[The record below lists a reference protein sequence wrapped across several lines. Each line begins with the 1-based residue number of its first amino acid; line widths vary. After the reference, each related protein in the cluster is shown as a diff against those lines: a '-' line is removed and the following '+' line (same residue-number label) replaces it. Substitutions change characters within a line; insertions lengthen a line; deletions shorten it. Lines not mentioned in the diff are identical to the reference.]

1 MDDRRRVGRTS
12 GHGDGGG
19 TGMRHSRK
27 WFVMAGDS
35 MRRLLGSGV
44 RFRGR
49 SEMKKSFA
57 APGLR
62 PHAIGLGIVLAVLV
76 VAGASAATKPAMKVA
91 VSPSSTRAG
100 GTGNAFTFK
109 LTATSSLSGTF
120 SLFVPA
126 GWTQPQA

>member
-62 PHAIGLGIVLAVLV
+62 PHVIGLGIVLAVLV
-76 VAGASAATKPAMKVA
+76 VVTGASAATKPAMKVA
-91 VSPSSTRAG
+91 VSPSSTSAG
-100 GTGNAFTFK
+100 STGNAFTFK

-120 SLFVPA
+120 SLF
-126 GWTQPQA
+126 